1 MEANKALYI
10 DFHKIDLGHLKDLVR
25 DGKIDTGITEALL
38 DYWRKRIDDKNDAIY
53 SQYIEY
59 YLFFESLRA
68 LFLSVFIF
76 DMKGGGTRHSYGIFP
91 ALAPVIFSTVA
102 AGEKNAA
109 GLMDFEYGGR
119 SYALHY
125 LHSGYHEQE
134 YTIAALAL
142 KDFTIG
148 DNLMRLKYVFER
160 FYLPSSFSRDSRL
173 GLLFAGA
180 HGVILDMINPALI
193 LNQPVTF
200 TYLYFESLTKYVG
213 IAGENF
219 TRELLDELRTD
230 VHRILKDT
238 DRSIIL
244 STREIL
250 VVSVNCESDVLKK
263 RFAGAYFHAKS
274 LLLACQIHYCTIR
287 EPVVDLHPLWNDITG
302 SIAYRR
308 KAG

>member
-109 GLMDFEYGGR
+109 GLMD
-119 SYALHY
+119 L
-125 LHSGYHEQE
+125 E